1 MRHRFSASLITLSLL
16 LSFIALPSSALT
28 QIPKDARDGRCE
40 KDPKVPAAW
49 KKYQDFTWNYPAC
62 PHPYR
67 YVSGKLTSK
76 KPKTAQS
83 DRSDLLGADQC
94 MIANY
99 WGSQRGKQ
107 ARGEILGPN
116 YTLQFVPFQTP
127 DYKVNSNPQKDYKD
141 WIKAMEDVMNKS
153 SDLPFNFKIIVPD
166 KYFMIPN
173 TLKSYD
179 VGSHWLK
186 SGSDNPEVAIP
197 NYLRLVQ
204 DVVAVADPAID
215 FSKSNHMWVVGPP
228 NTKRK
233 DLMNFNLFNSTI
245 QTQEKLV
252 RRLYVTDHPYNFDV
266 GSREKN
272 KKYGNFFANYSFDG
286 SGALGQMHQWG
297 HNSGTFTTLASVF
310 GGSQDQEGS
319 MDWGV
324 MQKKDGDWLAL
335 HKWILQMISDDQVR
349 CASKSKVTTH
359 WLKPS
364 TIKGGYEKLLMVPL
378 SGSDY
383 LAVESIRP
391 YGYSYK
397 IPKCQQG
404 ALVYVASRY
413 GGGWDERTIHIPAT
427 SKKKGC
433 PGRGISEKGALVKGD
448 SVSYGGVKITVV
460 EAGDFG
466 DVVRVEPGA

>member
-28 QIPKDARDGRCE
+28 QIPKDDRAGRCE

-76 KPKTAQS
+76 TPKTAQS
-83 DRSDLLGADQC
+83 DRSELLTVDQC
-94 MIANY
+94 MIANF
-99 WGSQRGKQ
+99 WGTQRAKQ

-127 DYKVNSNPQKDYKD
+127 DYKVKSNPQKDYKD
-141 WIKAMEDVMNKS
+141 WVKAMEDVMNKQ

-173 TLKSYD
+173 ELKTYG
-179 VGSHWLK
+179 VGSK
-186 SGSDNPEVAIP
+186 SGGNMST
-197 NYLRLVQ
+197 YLKLAQ
-204 DVVAVADPAID
+204 DVVAAADPEINFAG
-215 FSKSNHMWVVGPP
+215 SNTVWFVGPP
-228 NTKRK
+228 NSKK
-233 DLMNFNLFNSTI
+233 IHLSGLALYNQNI
-245 QTQEKLV
+245 VTQEKTFSKSF
-252 RRLYVTDHPYNFDV
+252 VTGHPYAY
-266 GSREKN
+266 ELKN
-272 KKYGNFFANYSFDG
+272 RQKSGNEFDG
-286 SGALGQMHQWG
+286 SGALGFMHEWG
-297 HNSGTFTTLASVF
+297 HSSGTFTHISEVVGQPNQMMNWSVMF
-310 GGSQDQEGS
+310 
-319 MDWGV
+319 
-324 MQKKDGDWLAL
+324 QKDADWLAL
-335 HKWILQMISDDQVR
+335 HKWILQMISDEQVR
-349 CASKSKVTTH
+349 CAPKNKVSTH

-364 TIKGGYEKLLMVPL
+364 TIKGGYEKLLMIPL
-378 SGSDY
+378 SSSDY

-391 YGYSYK
+391 YGYSFK

-433 PGRGISEKGALVKGD
+433 PGRGISEKGALVNGD

-460 EAGDFG
+460 ESGDFG

>member
-1 MRHRFSASLITLSLL
+1 MKKIIIALSLV
-16 LSFIALPSSALT
+16 LSSISVPSSALT
-28 QIPKDARDGRCE
+28 QFPTEPRVGDRCE

-67 YVSGKLTSK
+67 YVSGKLSSK

-83 DRSDLLGADQC
+83 DRSELLGVDQC

-99 WGSQRGKQ
+99 FGAQRAKQ

-116 YTLQFVPFQTP
+116 YTIQFVPFQTP
-127 DYKVNSNPQKDYKD
+127 DYKVKSNPQKDYKD
-141 WIKAMEDVMNKS
+141 WVKAMEDIMNKS
-153 SDLPFNFKIIVPD
+153 SDLPFNFKIVVPD
-166 KYFMIPN
+166 KYFMLP
-173 TLKSYD
+173 TDLKNYG
-179 VGSHWLK
+179 VGSK
-186 SGSDNPEVAIP
+186 SGGNTGNFLKLA
-197 NYLRLVQ
+197 Q
-204 DVVAVADPAID
+204 DVVAAADSEINFAG
-215 FSKSNHMWVVGPP
+215 SNSVWFVGPP
-228 NTKRK
+228 TSKK
-233 DLMNFNLFNSTI
+233 IDLSGLALYNQNVV
-245 QTQEKLV
+245 TQEKTFPRTLV
-252 RRLYVTDHPYNFDV
+252 TNHPYNYDL
-266 GSREKN
+266 KN
-272 KKYGNFFANYSFDG
+272 RQKSGNEFDG
-286 SGALGQMHQWG
+286 SAGLGLMHEWG
-297 HNSGTFTTLASVF
+297 HSSGTFTILSEVV
-310 GGSQDQEGS
+310 GLPDQM

-335 HKWILQMISDDQVR
+335 HKWILQMISDDQIR

-383 LAVESIRP
+383 IAVESIRP

-404 ALVYVASRY
+404 ALVYVAHLY
-413 GGGWDERTIHIPAT
+413 GKGWDERTIHIPST

-466 DVVRVEPGA
+466 DVIKIEPGN

>member
-1 MRHRFSASLITLSLL
+1 
-16 LSFIALPSSALT
+16 
-28 QIPKDARDGRCE
+28 
-40 KDPKVPAAW
+40 
-49 KKYQDFTWNYPAC
+49 
-62 PHPYR
+62 
-67 YVSGKLTSK
+67 
-76 KPKTAQS
+76 
-83 DRSDLLGADQC
+83 
-94 MIANY
+94 
-99 WGSQRGKQ
+99 
-107 ARGEILGPN
+107 
-116 YTLQFVPFQTP
+116 
-127 DYKVNSNPQKDYKD
+127 
-141 WIKAMEDVMNKS
+141 MEDVMNKQ

-179 VGSHWLK
+179 VGDHWLSTGST
-186 SGSDNPEVAIP
+186 SGQNTHPDEAIP

-233 DLMNFNLFNSTI
+233 DLMNFNLFDSTI

-266 GSREKN
+266 GSREQNK
-272 KKYGNFFANYSFDG
+272 KKYGNWVANYKFNG
-286 SGALGQMHQWG
+286 SGALGQMHEWG
-297 HNSGTFTTLASVF
+297 HSSGTFTTFNQVF
-310 GGSQDQEGS
+310 GQPNES
-319 MDWGV
+319 MKWSI
-324 MQKKDGDWLAL
+324 MFEKDSDWLAL
-335 HKWILQMISDDQVR
+335 HKWILQMISEDQVR
-349 CASKSKVTTH
+349 CAPKDKVTTH

-383 LAVESIRP
+383 IAVESVRP

-413 GGGWDERTIHIPAT
+413 GQGWNEKTIHVPST
-427 SKKKGC
+427 TPKKKC
-433 PGRGISEKGALVKGD
+433 PGQSISEKGALIKGD

-466 DVVRVEPGA
+466 DVIKIEPGN

>member
-1 MRHRFSASLITLSLL
+1 MKKIIIALSLV
-16 LSFIALPSSALT
+16 LSSISVPTSALT
-28 QIPKDARDGRCE
+28 QIPTDARVGDRCE

-62 PHPYR
+62 PIPYR

-76 KPKTAQS
+76 TPKTAQS
-83 DRSDLLGADQC
+83 DRAELLGADQC

-127 DYKVNSNPQKDYKD
+127 DYKVKSNPQKDYKD
-141 WIKAMEDVMNKS
+141 WIKAMEDVMNKQ

-179 VGSHWLK
+179 VGDHWLSTGST
-186 SGSDNPEVAIP
+186 SGQNTHPDEAIP

-233 DLMNFNLFNSTI
+233 DLMNFNLFDSTI

-266 GSREKN
+266 GSREQNK
-272 KKYGNFFANYSFDG
+272 KKYGNWVANYKFNG
-286 SGALGQMHQWG
+286 SGALGQMHEWG
-297 HNSGTFTTLASVF
+297 HSSGTFTTFNQVF
-310 GGSQDQEGS
+310 GQPNES
-319 MDWGV
+319 MKWSI
-324 MQKKDGDWLAL
+324 MFEKDSDWLAL
-335 HKWILQMISDDQVR
+335 HKWILQMISEDQVR
-349 CASKSKVTTH
+349 CAPKDKVTTH

-413 GGGWDERTIHIPAT
+413 GQGWNDKTIQVPST
-427 SKKKGC
+427 TPKKKC
-433 PGRGISEKGALVKGD
+433 PGRGASAKGALVSGD

>member
-76 KPKTAQS
+76 TPKTAQS
-83 DRSDLLGADQC
+83 DRSELLGTDQC

-179 VGSHWLK
+179 VGDRWLSTGST
-186 SGSDNPEVAIP
+186 SGQNTHPDEAIP
-197 NYLRLVQ
+197 NY
-204 DVVAVADPAID
+204 
-215 FSKSNHMWVVGPP
+215 
-228 NTKRK
+228 
-233 DLMNFNLFNSTI
+233 
-245 QTQEKLV
+245 
-252 RRLYVTDHPYNFDV
+252 
-266 GSREKN
+266 
-272 KKYGNFFANYSFDG
+272 
-286 SGALGQMHQWG
+286 
-297 HNSGTFTTLASVF
+297 
-310 GGSQDQEGS
+310 
-319 MDWGV
+319 
-324 MQKKDGDWLAL
+324 
-335 HKWILQMISDDQVR
+335 
-349 CASKSKVTTH
+349 
-359 WLKPS
+359 
-364 TIKGGYEKLLMVPL
+364 
-378 SGSDY
+378 
-383 LAVESIRP
+383 
-391 YGYSYK
+391 
-397 IPKCQQG
+397 
-404 ALVYVASRY
+404 
-413 GGGWDERTIHIPAT
+413 
-427 SKKKGC
+427 
-433 PGRGISEKGALVKGD
+433 
-448 SVSYGGVKITVV
+448 
-460 EAGDFG
+460 
-466 DVVRVEPGA
+466 